1 MGKNSTVFL
10 LYFLPNFK
18 HMEIKIL
25 LIDDEPKIT
34 ALYGK
39 LLSEKGYS
47 VTEMTDSKEAIKL
60 LETNFYDIIISDLQ
74 MPDFSGLDILKVKPE
89 ESIFILITGF
99 ASIESA
105 VEAMKNGA
113 YDYLLKPLKLDELLL
128 KVANAIEKIKLK
140 NDINLLR
147 LLISENFSFHNIIGK
162 SKKMQEVYNQIKIV
176 SNVDVNVHIE
186 GESGTGKELVS
197 KAIHFNSPRKDQ
209 AFIAI
214 NCSAIPETL
223 LESELFGHTKGA
235 FTGATEHQKGVFE
248 SANGGT
254 LFLDEI
260 SEMPYNLQSKLL
272 RVIENWEV
280 KPVGSDKIKKI
291 NVKLISASNQ
301 NLKQLVNEK
310 KFRED
315 LYYRISTFNIVIP
328 PLRERTEDIPL
339 LIEFFLSKFSKKFNK
354 EIKISPD
361 AINLLMQSE
370 WHGNVRELE
379 NTLER
384 AIISTNS
391 TLLKNI
397 SFDFY
402 FKNNGKELKNKNN
415 SHKNISLRELEKEHI
430 MHTLTL
436 CKGNK
441 VKASKLLGIDRKT
454 LYNKLAEFEIEL

>member
-1 MGKNSTVFL
+1 
-10 LYFLPNFK
+10 
-18 HMEIKIL
+18 MEIKIL
-25 LIDDEPKIT
+25 LVDDEPKIT
-34 ALYGK
+34 NLYGK
-39 LLSEKGYS
+39 LLTERGFN
-47 VTEMTDSKEAIKL
+47 VTEICDSSEAIKL
-60 LETNFYDIIISDLQ
+60 IESNFYDIIISDLQ
-74 MPDFSGLDILKVKPE
+74 MPVYSGIDILKKKPD

-105 VEAMKNGA
+105 VEAMKHGA
-113 YDYLLKPLKLDELLL
+113 YDYLLKPLKLEELLL
-128 KVANAIEKIKLK
+128 KVNNAIEKIRLK
-140 NDINLLR
+140 RDINMLR
-147 LLISENFSFHNIIGK
+147 SVIKENYSFDNIIGK
-162 SKKMQEVYNQIKIV
+162 SKKMYEVFDQINRV
-176 SNVDVNVHIE
+176 AAVDVNVHIE

-197 KAIHFNSPRKDQ
+197 KAIHFNSSRKDQ
-209 AFIAI
+209 VFIAI

-248 SANGGT
+248 TANGGT

-272 RVIENWEV
+272 RVIENWEI

-301 NLKQLVNEK
+301 NLKELVNEK

-315 LYYRISTFNIVIP
+315 LYYRISTFNILIP
-328 PLRERTEDIPL
+328 PLRERSEDIPL
-339 LIEFFLSKFSKKFNK
+339 LIDYFLNKLSKKFKK
-354 EIKISPD
+354 EISISPE
-361 AINLLMQSE
+361 AIKLLMELE
-370 WHGNVRELE
+370 WQGNVRELE

-384 AIISTNS
+384 AIITSNYP
-391 TLLKNI
+391 LLKES

-402 FKNNGKELKNKNN
+402 FQNNGKVLKIQNVAAYN
-415 SHKNISLRELEKEHI
+415 NISLKELEKEYI
-430 MHTLTL
+430 KKILKD

-454 LYNKLAEFEIEL
+454 LYNKIAEYELSS